1 MKNYFLHDVNRF
13 IHNKK
18 GAVTIEFIFMMILLT
33 FIFAFLTDLVIVRTT
48 QGKLDNA
55 SYSLVSI
62 LRERTELYGDRDN
75 GEKDLTDGTQNG
87 DVVLTNS
94 DDLNQFQQL
103 ANLLLAGDRNAKKIE
118 VVLERWSQN
127 SYQALSNS
135 TRCKPYQSLD
145 KLKDLSPRSE
155 INNERKIPLYQV
167 TLCTEVGSLFQS
179 LIVNKENQSFG
190 LLSSS
195 SFSVARSR

>member
-1 MKNYFLHDVNRF
+1 MKNYFLDDVNRF

-33 FIFAFLTDLVIVRTT
+33 FVFAFLTDLVILRTT

-62 LRERTELYGDRDN
+62 LRERTELYGDN
-75 GEKDLTDGTQNG
+75 GGELSDGTENS

-94 DDLNQFQQL
+94 GDLNQFQQL

-118 VVLERWSQN
+118 VVLERWSSDN
-127 SYQALSNS
+127 YQILTNS

-155 INNERKIPLYQV
+155 VNNERKIPLYQV

-179 LIVNKENQSFG
+179 LIVNKESQSLG